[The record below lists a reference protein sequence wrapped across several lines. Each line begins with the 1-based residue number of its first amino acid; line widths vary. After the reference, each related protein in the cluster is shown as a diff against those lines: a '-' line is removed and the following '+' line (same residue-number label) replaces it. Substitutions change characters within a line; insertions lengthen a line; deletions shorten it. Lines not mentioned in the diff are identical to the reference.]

1 RPGRRGR
8 PGWAR
13 PRVRPGPGGP
23 LAPATAAGATRH
35 ARRFPRHRPL
45 PDGIGGIDG
54 NRFRVARL
62 PRPIPPAGPA
72 GRTIRPRRP
81 PPTRSAEAA
90 RDVVLGLL
98 VRGVGEDG
106 VGVVDL
112 DEVAGLA
119 GAGDVEEP
127 GAVRD
132 AGGLL
137 HVVGHDH
144 DRVLLLELM
153 DQVLDREGR
162 DRVQRR
168 AGLVHQHH
176 LGLDGDR
183 AGDAQTLLLA
193 AGQAHAG
200 LVEAVLDLVPE
211 VRAPQRLLHELVPR
225 GAGHAAAVEL
235 DAGQHVVADRHGGE
249 RVRLLEHH
257 AHAAAHVDRVDLRVV
272 DVLSVDLHPALRV
285 RAGDDLVHAV
295 QGAQE

>member
-1 RPGRRGR
+1 MSPRVPRAPRAPRPPRDRFR
-8 PGWAR
+8 R
-13 PRVRPGPGGP
+13 PRVRPWSDPWALPASRPGSARLPVRPRSARPPVRPRPAWP

-98 VRGVGEDG
+98 VHGVGEDG

-153 DQVLDREGR
+153 DQ
-162 DRVQRR
+162 
-168 AGLVHQHH
+168 
-176 LGLDGDR
+176 
-183 AGDAQTLLLA
+183 
-193 AGQAHAG
+193 
-200 LVEAVLDLVPE
+200 
-211 VRAPQRLLHELVPR
+211 
-225 GAGHAAAVEL
+225 
-235 DAGQHVVADRHGGE
+235 
-249 RVRLLEHH
+249 
-257 AHAAAHVDRVDLRVV
+257 
-272 DVLSVDLHPALRV
+272 
-285 RAGDDLVHAV
+285 
-295 QGAQE
+295 